1 MKPKQKPLT
10 IKLQCPLCCE
20 DAFGSY
26 ESLHEHLLSITE
38 NLFCTACNTRFEDV
52 AKLIDHI
59 GNRCQDPEEEPAPKV
74 LQVEKHAEIDPSNQS
89 LLDLLEGNDV
99 DVDTGPTQPIVTAKT
114 EPPIVP
120 DEYEE
125 EEAEELYHCSECN
138 VNFADIDE
146 HLKQFHQGQKVLL
159 EDGEQSTER
168 TISPPPLALLSPKPS
183 NPSPLTSPTGSTPP
197 SASTVAKNAP
207 KMTKEY
213 VIRNGKPVPLR
224 DGEKIVAADTNDLIV
239 MHQCSV
245 CRVHFISQEEF
256 NVHIC
261 RLQPNYGENSDM
273 KDTSEDQEKSPVK
286 SKKTKKRRLD
296 NDENK
301 SIPPLPKH
309 DIQCTECTSV
319 FTNHKDLKLHL
330 KVHREL
336 DKMQLE
342 KEGPHVCLIC
352 NTEFTSIKSLRL
364 HSRMHDPIKQKEI
377 EPPVNYGI
385 TGEINYAI
393 ASSERNTFRCEV
405 CGNDY
410 DEEYHDVHM
419 RSHAEAAAG
428 EDSVHHCDVCN
439 KRFASQQYLDMHMAA
454 HMDAKRFVCTY
465 CKKAFLTIALLNAHT
480 TDECNVRPYECRF
493 CGRRFARPHEKVKHE
508 RIHTGE
514 KPHVCGVCG
523 KAFRVGYC
531 LTLHMRTHSGSRPY
545 QCPHCLKRFKAHSV
559 YTHHIHTHSNERKY
573 KCPFCPKAFKTSVQL
588 AGHKNCHTKPF
599 NCNICNRPFASLY
612 AVKLHMDT
620 HKKANNLNHNCQY
633 CGASY
638 ARAFA
643 LRDHI
648 RDLHS
653 EEDDLTAP
661 ILQDNNNSA
670 DDDQLTDNVSMTMEA
685 KAEDLIGAEEDEEE
699 EEFIEEGED
708 DPEEQEEMV
717 EMEEANEE
725 ELTYLN
731 EMEDGK
737 MLNVMI
743 GSDGGV
749 VVAQEIVEDREEEV
763 LCN

>member
-1 MKPKQKPLT
+1 MRPKKIAS

-38 NLFCTACNTRFEDV
+38 NLFCTACNARFDDV
-52 AKLIDHI
+52 ARLIEHI
-59 GNRCQDPEEEPAPKV
+59 RRRCQEPDPEPEPELIPKV

-89 LLDLLEGNDV
+89 LLDLLEGNDAV
-99 DVDTGPTQPIVTAKT
+99 DVDQEQTPDMVVTKT

-120 DEYEE
+120 DEYDDEDEE
-125 EEAEELYHCSECN
+125 ETVEEELFHCSECN
-138 VNFADIDE
+138 VNFIDIDE
-146 HLKQFHQGQKVLL
+146 HLGQFHQGQKVLL
-159 EDGEQSTER
+159 EDGDQSVER
-168 TISPPPLALLSPKPS
+168 VISPPPLAPFSSKVPHS
-183 NPSPLTSPTGSTPP
+183 TTPLTSPTNHGNNIPLAT
-197 SASTVAKNAP
+197 NGP
-207 KMTKEY
+207 KVTKEY
-213 VIRNGKPVPLR
+213 VIRNGKPVPIEEG
-224 DGEKIVAADTNDLIV
+224 DNIVAADTNDLIV

-245 CRVHFISQEEF
+245 CRVHFISQDEF
-256 NVHIC
+256 NVHVC
-261 RLQPNYGENSDM
+261 RLQSNYTVNSESEA
-273 KDTSEDQEKSPVK
+273 KDPEDVKSPK
-286 SKKTKKRRLD
+286 APKKTRKRRRSDD
-296 NDENK
+296 NK
-301 SIPPLPKH
+301 VIPILPKH

-319 FTNHKDLKLHL
+319 FTSQKELKLHL

-364 HSRMHDPIKQKEI
+364 HSRMHEPIKQKEI

-385 TGEINYAI
+385 TGEINFAI
-393 ASSERNTFRCEV
+393 ASSTRNTFSCDICANE
-405 CGNDY
+405 Y
-410 DEEYHDVHM
+410 DVEYQDVHM
-419 RSHAEAAAG
+419 KSHADQAAG
-428 EDSVHHCDVCN
+428 DENVHHCDICN
-439 KRFASQQYLDMHMAA
+439 KRFATQQYLDMHMAA

-465 CKKAFLTIALLNAHT
+465 CKKGFLTITLLNAHT
-480 TDECNVRPYECRF
+480 ADECNVRPYECRY
-493 CGRRFARPHEKVKHE
+493 CGRRFSRPHEKVKHE

-559 YTHHIHTHSNERKY
+559 YTHHLHTHSNERKY

-612 AVKLHMDT
+612 AVKLHMET

-653 EEDDLTAP
+653 EEDASLTTH
-661 ILQDNNNSA
+661 ITINNNQ
-670 DDDQLTDNVSMTMEA
+670 DGTLELD
-685 KAEDLIGAEEDEEE
+685 EDEPED
-699 EEFIEEGED
+699 EEFIEEED
-708 DPEEQEEMV
+708 DDEQPQEEQVE

-731 EMEDGK
+731 EIEQEEQDVELEEEVETK
-737 MLNVMI
+737 MIDTRDVMI
-743 GSDGGV
+743 GEDDGV
-749 VVAQEIVEDREEEV
+749 VMEGEEV
-763 LCN
+763 LCT